1 MDKVTIRELR
11 NNGGRVL
18 DRVLRGEPLQVTR
31 DGRPVAEIV
40 PTRPPALTA
49 EELIRRSRSLPD
61 IDASRFRNDVD
72 AVIDQRL

>member
-1 MDKVTIRELR
+1 VDKVTIRELR

>member
-40 PTRPPALTA
+40 PTLAPGLTA
-49 EELIRRSRSLPD
+49 EELVRRSRRLPD
-61 IDASRFRNDVD
+61 IDAARFRNDVD
-72 AVIDQRL
+72 AVLDQRL

>member
-40 PTRPPALTA
+40 PTRAPGLTG
-49 EELIRRSRSLPD
+49 EELVRRSRRLPD
-61 IDASRFRNDVD
+61 IDAARFRNDVD
-72 AVIDQRL
+72 AVLDQRL

>member
-1 MDKVTIRELR
+1 MDSVTIRELR

-40 PTRPPALTA
+40 PTRAPALTA
-49 EELIRRSRSLPD
+49 EELIRRSRTLPD
-61 IDASRFRNDVD
+61 IDADRFRSDVD